1 MEVIEVF
8 SMMSLGFGAFC
19 ESWRPFMCALVCW
32 WLIVLSL
39 VLWKKM
45 EAYGK
50 MLCKFLMDQLSFN
63 DICLID

>member
-1 MEVIEVF
+1 
-8 SMMSLGFGAFC
+8 
-19 ESWRPFMCALVCW
+19 MCALVCW

-50 MLCKFLMDQLSFN
+50 MLCKFLMDQFSFN